1 MRGGG
6 ERQNAAPFFF
16 GLCKMKM
23 NGYSH
28 GNEYSFSLVGRMSL
42 FEQPNIAAIIPDR
55 KNRILDGAE
64 RCFVCN
70 GFHKSTMQDVA
81 SECSMSPGNLYRYF
95 PSKDAIVAG
104 LAARDRERFNA
115 DFVALLD
122 HPHPAL
128 AFIAMGK
135 RHLIDEPR
143 SKTIMMMEIW
153 AEASR
158 NPRMAEI
165 CGVMDHSITDCLTR
179 FITHWREVE
188 KLQGEGT
195 AAEVAVL
202 IIAVSDGLFR
212 RRATD
217 GDFDPSIAFN
227 LVLPVIFRM
236 VGASLPDFS
245 RISDMMVMQ

>member
-1 MRGGG
+1 
-6 ERQNAAPFFF
+6 
-16 GLCKMKM
+16 
-23 NGYSH
+23 
-28 GNEYSFSLVGRMSL
+28 MSL
-42 FEQPNIAAIIPDR
+42 LEQPQTITIAPDR

-104 LAARDRERFNA
+104 LAARDREQFNA

-122 HPHPAL
+122 HPQPAI
-128 AFIAMGK
+128 AFISMGK
-135 RHLIDEPR
+135 RHLVDEPR

-165 CGVMDHSITDCLTR
+165 CGGMDHSITDCLTR

-188 KLQGEGT
+188 KFQGEGT
-195 AAEVAVL
+195 PAEVAVL
-202 IIAVSDGLFR
+202 IIAISDGLFR

-217 GDFDPSIAFN
+217 PSFDPTTSFN
-227 LVLPVIFRM
+227 LALPVIFRM
-236 VGASLPDFS
+236 VGAPLPDFS
-245 RISDMMVMQ
+245 QISDTQISEMAVLQ

>member
-1 MRGGG
+1 
-6 ERQNAAPFFF
+6 
-16 GLCKMKM
+16 
-23 NGYSH
+23 
-28 GNEYSFSLVGRMSL
+28 MSL
-42 FEQPNIAAIIPDR
+42 LEQPQTTAPASDR

-104 LAARDRERFNA
+104 LAARDREQFNA
-115 DFVALLD
+115 DFVALLH
-122 HPHPAL
+122 HPQPAI
-128 AFIAMGK
+128 AFMEMGK
-135 RHLIDEPR
+135 RHLVDESR

-165 CGVMDHSITDCLTR
+165 CGGMDRSITDCLTQ
-179 FITHWREVE
+179 FITHWRHIE
-188 KLQGEGT
+188 KFEGQGT
-195 AAEVAVL
+195 PAEVAVL
-202 IIAVSDGLFR
+202 IIAISDGLFR

-217 GDFDPSIAFN
+217 PNFDPTLSFKLA
-227 LVLPVIFRM
+227 LPVIFRM
-236 VGASLPDFS
+236 IGAPLPDLS
-245 RISDMMVMQ
+245 QIPDMQLSDTKVMQ

>member
-1 MRGGG
+1 
-6 ERQNAAPFFF
+6 
-16 GLCKMKM
+16 
-23 NGYSH
+23 
-28 GNEYSFSLVGRMSL
+28 MSL
-42 FEQPNIAAIIPDR
+42 LEKPQTPALASDR

-122 HPHPAL
+122 HPQPAV
-128 AFIAMGK
+128 AFISMGK

-158 NPRMAEI
+158 NPRMADI
-165 CGVMDHSITDCLTR
+165 CGGMDHSITDCLTQ
-179 FITHWREVE
+179 FITHWRNVE
-188 KLQGEGT
+188 KFEGQGT
-195 AAEVAVL
+195 PAEVAVL
-202 IIAVSDGLFR
+202 IIAISDGLFR

-217 GDFDPSIAFN
+217 PHFDPTMSFG

-236 VGASLPDFS
+236 VGAPLPDLS
-245 RISDMMVMQ
+245 QIPDMQISDFKVMQ